1 MRVAILM
8 AISVGLAACNL
19 TPIPDSGAEATGVG
33 FGNPNRY
40 LAERE
45 ARNAALEGQAVAGID
60 GAVSP
65 EAVVGAP
72 LSALG
77 TDPGSPTQTGDAATL
92 AAQTRAALGATAG
105 QSGLSDEQNFEAVA
119 NRETIESDRQRLE
132 QQREQFQ
139 VVAPTAVPDRP
150 EGSSAPN
157 IVQYALSTANQPGQ
171 QLYNRMNLFGTR
183 DGRNCNR
190 YSNANEAQ
198 ERFLQRG
205 GPQRDPEGL
214 DPDGDGF
221 ACGWDPRPFRLA
233 SQTQSGN

>member
-1 MRVAILM
+1 MRVSILM
-8 AISVGLAACNL
+8 AILVGLAACNM

-139 VVAPTAVPDRP
+139 VVAPTAVPDRASGGLARGRSAGRFRRSP
-150 EGSSAPN
+150 PGRRSAP
-157 IVQYALSTANQPGQ
+157 P
-171 QLYNRMNLFGTR
+171 RTR
-183 DGRNCNR
+183 AGR
-190 YSNANEAQ
+190 AAA
-198 ERFLQRG
+198 RG
-205 GPQRDPEGL
+205 RAGRGSR
-214 DPDGDGF
+214 GRG
-221 ACGWDPRPFRLA
+221 APRPPRA
-233 SQTQSGN
+233 R